1 METEDGVGLLLHVGI
16 DTVTL
21 NGEGFKVLVENGQ
34 KVKKGD
40 VLMELDLD
48 FLQKNAKSMTSPVI
62 ITDIDESKI
71 DVSLIA
77 SGEVKAG
84 DPLYAVTI
92 YE

>member
-1 METEDGVGLLLHVGI
+1 
-16 DTVTL
+16 
-21 NGEGFKVLVENGQ
+21 
-34 KVKKGD
+34 
-40 VLMELDLD
+40 MELDLD
-48 FLQKNAKSMTSPVI
+48 FLEKNAKSMTSPII

-84 DPLYAVTI
+84 EPLYSVTI

>member
-1 METEDGVGLLLHVGI
+1 
-16 DTVTL
+16 
-21 NGEGFKVLVENGQ
+21 
-34 KVKKGD
+34 
-40 VLMELDLD
+40 MELDLD